1 MKLSDMKVGWR
12 LALGFGLVTLLLAAV
27 AAIAIQRI
35 NGLNAVMDQLLND
48 RVAKVMLAKQI
59 QLEVNAQARFLRNA
73 IIGAADPAEVSS
85 SLDKIAASARKNDE
99 LMAQIDAKIHSEQ
112 GRRLFQEMVTT
123 RKAYGEARTATVKL
137 LTGGDAAAAGAYVL
151 KEVRPVQNKFFDAI
165 DALAEFQ
172 LGLMRNDSATARDD
186 GAAAVTMT
194 LGLALL
200 AGGAALAI
208 AWLIARSISRPVAEA
223 VELAQTIAA
232 GDLSMQIEVRSK
244 DEVGLLL
251 QALKD
256 MNAKLLHL
264 VSQVRA
270 GTDEIATA
278 TGEVARGNLDLSSR
292 TEQQAS
298 ALEET
303 ASSMEEL
310 TSTVKHNSENARQ
323 ARQLADTAAGVAR
336 QGGNVVAEVVAT
348 MGTISDSSARM
359 SDIIGVIDG
368 IAFQTNILAL
378 NAAVEAARAGEQ
390 GRGFAVVASEVRNL
404 AQRSAAAAKEIKSLI
419 DDSSGKVASGNR
431 LVAQAGDTI
440 REVVSSVQRVTD
452 LMGEIAEASREQESG
467 IEQINEA
474 VAQMD
479 TVTQQNAALVEEA
492 AAATAALDERARQ
505 LNALVA
511 VFKTGED
518 GQWRRPAAAA
528 AQGPV
533 RAPVA
538 APARPAAAPARLAA
552 SAAGA
557 VPSSS
562 APLRAARPVPVTV
575 ADGEWEQF

>member
-35 NGLNAVMDQLLND
+35 HVLNAVMDQLLND

-85 SLDKIAASARKNDE
+85 SLDKMAASARKNDE
-99 LMAQIDAKIHSEQ
+99 LMAQIDAKIRSEK
-112 GRRLFQEMVTT
+112 GRQLYQEMVTA
-123 RKAYGEARTATVKL
+123 RKAYGEARTAAVKL

-151 KEVRPVQNKFFDAI
+151 KEVRPVQTKFFDAL

-172 LGLMRNDSATARDD
+172 LGLMRSDSAAAHED

-194 LGLALL
+194 LGLAL
-200 AGGAALAI
+200 AAGAAALVI
-208 AWLIARSISRPVAEA
+208 AWLIARSISRPVAQA
-223 VELAQTIAA
+223 VGLAQTIAS
-232 GDLSMQIEVRSK
+232 GDLTADIEVRSK
-244 DEVGLLL
+244 DEVGMLL
-251 QALKD
+251 QALKE
-256 MNAKLLHL
+256 MNAKLLHV
-264 VSQVRA
+264 VSQVRE

-278 TGEVARGNLDLSSR
+278 TGEVARGNLDLSAR
-292 TEQQAS
+292 TEQQAG

-310 TSTVKHNSENARQ
+310 TSTVRHNSENARQ
-323 ARQLADTAAGVAR
+323 ARQLADSAAGVAR
-336 QGGNVVAEVVAT
+336 QGGEVVAEVVAT
-348 MGTISDSSARM
+348 MGTISESSSRM

-390 GRGFAVVASEVRNL
+390 GRGFAVVASEVRSL
-404 AQRSAAAAKEIKSLI
+404 AQRSAAAAKEIKDLI
-419 DDSSGKVASGNR
+419 DDSTGKVASGNR

-440 REVVSSVQRVTD
+440 REVVASVQRVTD
-452 LMGEIAEASREQESG
+452 IMGEIAEASREQETG

-492 AAATAALDERARQ
+492 AAATASLNERADQ
-505 LNALVA
+505 LSALVS
-511 VFKTGED
+511 VFKTSAGE
-518 GQWRRPAAAA
+518 QRR
-528 AQGPV
+528 
-533 RAPVA
+533 VA
-538 APARPAAAPARLAA
+538 AVPAPAAAPVAPARRSAPVRLAA
-552 SAAGA
+552 PAVKAVPPMAPRRSPKPVAVAAGGG
-557 VPSSS
+557 
-562 APLRAARPVPVTV
+562 
-575 ADGEWEQF
+575 DWEEF